1 MSDKAEVLVVGAGL
15 SGLVAAERL
24 QKGGHS
30 VAVWEARD
38 RVGGRAWSPAVGPE
52 ALRLDLG
59 AAWHWQEHDRVRA
72 LADRLGLR
80 RVRQHEP
87 GVALYEPSR
96 SAPVERFEWPE
107 TPPPS
112 WRIDGGTQAL
122 CNALADRL
130 PEGTVALGHRVTR
143 LERTDA
149 GVRVRAETPDGTRAE
164 SVRAVVVA
172 LPPRLVAHTLQFVP
186 TLPSVLTQAQKGL
199 PTWMAGSGK
208 AAATFASPFW
218 RDQGLD
224 GRVVSH
230 AGPVAHWH
238 DARGPDGRAALVGFL
253 QATGLQTLEEDGEE
267 ALQSAICTQLAHCFG
282 AEAPTPTAVAVSDW
296 RTDPATAAPQTPE
309 HPSAPPPVLTSP
321 HWKGTLLWAGAET
334 ARDHPGFLDGAVEA
348 AERAADQAGD
358 QLAER
363 AGDQAVARAGAVDP
377 EGPPDA
383 R

>member
-1 MSDKAEVLVVGAGL
+1 MPDDPDVLVVGAGL

-24 QKGGHS
+24 LATGQS

-59 AAWHWQEHDRVRA
+59 AAWHWAEHDRVQA

-87 GVALYEPSR
+87 GTALYEASS

-122 CNALADRL
+122 CEAVTDRL
-130 PEGTVALGHRVTR
+130 PDGTVSFNHRVTR
-143 LERTDA
+143 LEAMET
-149 GVRVRAETPDGTRAE
+149 GVRVTAETSEGARSE
-164 SVRAVVVA
+164 SPRTAIAA

-186 TLPSVLTQAQKGL
+186 PLPDALTQAQQGV
-199 PTWMAGSGK
+199 PTWMAASGK
-208 AAATFASPFW
+208 AAATFPRPFW
-218 RDQGLD
+218 REQGLD

-230 AGPVAHWH
+230 AGPAAHWH
-238 DARGPDGRAALVGFL
+238 DARAPDGRAALVGFL
-253 QATGLQTLEEDGEE
+253 HSAGLERLANEGEA
-267 ALQSAICTQLAHCFG
+267 ALRSALRTQLAHCFG
-282 AEAPTPTAVAVSDW
+282 SDAPAPTGIAVSDW
-296 RTDPATAAPQTPE
+296 RTDPATTPPSVAPRTPE
-309 HPSAPPPVLTSP
+309 HPPSPPAGLTTP
-321 HWKGTLLWAGAET
+321 HWNGTLLWAGAET

-348 AERAADQAGD
+348 GERAAAQVGAAG
-358 QLAER
+358 
-363 AGDQAVARAGAVDP
+363 G
-377 EGPPDA
+377 
-383 R
+383 